1 MNEGHLLT
9 LSNPLGVFEHSLG
22 AEPRREYGFCVDDV
36 ARALILL
43 TRADM
48 LGEPVSLDARLL
60 ADRSLTFVL
69 DAQSPDGLF
78 VNRRAVDGSW
88 YGSPAAEDH
97 WGRALWSLGDVAG
110 SSSMRRDEALE
121 AFELGAVH
129 RPPFLRSMVFA
140 GLGAAS
146 VVRALPGNDAGV
158 DLLRAAAARVPQAT
172 SIGWPW
178 PEPRLTY
185 ANAAI
190 PELLIR
196 AGSLLEEPSML
207 KRGLDLLEWLMEVEM
222 IGGHLSMTPVGGWGP
237 GELRP
242 GFDQQPIEVTAL
254 VDACVAAHAATGDVS
269 WLIGVER
276 GAAWFDGDN
285 DAGIPMG
292 NPYTGGGHDG
302 LHPHGRNENQGAE
315 STLAYLMVVQTAT
328 HLIKSRYPGQA
339 VL

>member
-9 LSNPLGVFEHSLG
+9 LSDQFGVFEHCIGS
-22 AEPRREYGFCVDDV
+22 EPRRAYGFCVDDV

-48 LGEPVSLDARLL
+48 LGEPISLEARLL
-60 ADRSLTFVL
+60 ADRSLTFVI

-78 VNRRAVDGSW
+78 VNRRAIDGSW
-88 YGSPAAEDH
+88 YGMPAAEDH
-97 WGRALWSLGDVAG
+97 WGRALWALGDVAG
-110 SSSMRRDEALE
+110 SSSMRRDQALA
-121 AFELGAVH
+121 AFELGATQ
-129 RPPFLRSMVFA
+129 RAPFLRSMVFA

-146 VVRALPGNDAGV
+146 IVSVLPGSDAAVG
-158 DLLRAAAARVPQAT
+158 LLRDAADRVPRSKGAHDG
-172 SIGWPW
+172 SGGWPW

-196 AGSLLEEPSML
+196 AGHLLGDEQVL
-207 KRGLDLLEWLMEVEM
+207 VRGLDLLEWLMEVEM
-222 IGGHLSMTPVGGWGP
+222 IGGHLSITPVGGWGP

-254 VDACVAAHAATGDVS
+254 IDACVAAHRATGDS
-269 WLIGVER
+269 TWLDGVEL
-276 GAAWFDGDN
+276 GAAWFDGNN

-292 NPYTGGGHDG
+292 NPYTGAGYDG
-302 LHPHGRNENQGAE
+302 LLPHGRNENQGAE
-315 STLAYLMVVQTAT
+315 STLAYLMAVQAAS
-328 HLIKSRYPGQA
+328 HLSSARR
-339 VL
+339 

>member
-1 MNEGHLLT
+1 
-9 LSNPLGVFEHSLG
+9 
-22 AEPRREYGFCVDDV
+22 
-36 ARALILL
+36 
-43 TRADM
+43 
-48 LGEPVSLDARLL
+48 
-60 ADRSLTFVL
+60 
-69 DAQSPDGLF
+69 
-78 VNRRAVDGSW
+78 
-88 YGSPAAEDH
+88 
-97 WGRALWSLGDVAG
+97 
-110 SSSMRRDEALE
+110 MRRDEALE

-146 VVRALPGNDAGV
+146 VVRGLPGNEAAV
-158 DLLRAAAARVPQAT
+158 SLLRAAAERVPAMG
-172 SIGWPW
+172 SSAWPW

-196 AGSLLEEPSML
+196 AGSLLGDGPML
-207 KRGLDLLEWLMEVEM
+207 AQGLELLEWLMEVET

-254 VDACVAAHAATGDVS
+254 VDACVAAHAATGDTS
-269 WLIGVER
+269 WLVGVEL
-276 GAAWFDGDN
+276 GVAWFDGDN

-315 STLAYLMVVQTAT
+315 STLAYLMAVQAAT
-328 HLIKSRYPGQA
+328 HLPRSAYLDRA
-339 VL
+339 NS